1 MSDAEDEKN
10 LAFREHI
17 RDAIQAG
24 GKSGAMSKKTGIPI
38 GTLNKYVAL
47 RSEPSAMNALK
58 IAQAV
63 GMTLEEL
70 AAGKKVVS
78 LTDKTVALEDE
89 VSLEIRKV
97 IPVDAE
103 LIERLHDHVARIFH
117 EVGQKAPARRISR
130 ETANVYNALASHLE
144 DMSDRELVEA
154 ALPMVLLEFKRKLER
169 AELEPGTGKRSA

>member
-24 GKSGAMSKKTGIPI
+24 GKSGVMSKKTGIPI

-70 AAGKKVVS
+70 AGGKRVVS
-78 LTDKTVALEDE
+78 VTETTVALQDE

-97 IPVDAE
+97 IPVDVE
-103 LIERLHDHVARIFH
+103 LMERLHDHVADIFH
-117 EVGQKAPARRISR
+117 QVGQKAPPRRVSR
-130 ETANVYNALASHLE
+130 EAANVYNALASSLD
-144 DMSDRELVEA
+144 DMSDQELVEA
-154 ALPMVLLEFKRKLER
+154 ALPMVLLEFKRRLER
-169 AELEPGTGKRSA
+169 AASEPGTGKRSA